1 MQELIVGAIVAG
13 AGCYLT
19 LRYMP
24 KAVLGAAGNAL
35 IRAARAA
42 GATRFASRLE
52 KSLETAKC
60 ASACGSCGGCGGK
73 DSDAKS
79 RNGTTAEALKRT
91 AQR

>member
-1 MQELIVGAIVAG
+1 MQELIVSVIVSG
-13 AGCYLT
+13 AGGYLA

-35 IRAARAA
+35 IRAARVA
-42 GATRFASRLE
+42 GAARLASRLE
-52 KSLETAKC
+52 KALETAKC

-73 DSDAKS
+73 DSGGKS
-79 RNGTTAEALKRT
+79 RNGTTPEALKRT